1 MTYLKYLVYFSF
13 HKYTYSLPTVVK
25 FNYKDIKDF
34 LFLEKKSAFFPLKR
48 DKYPSG
54 GDRIALTDRH
64 DWPGMIEVLVGE
76 PYSEM
81 LGDLMPKV

>member
-1 MTYLKYLVYFSF
+1 MRQSKVGLLFENCPKRAVF
-13 HKYTYSLPTVVK
+13 
-25 FNYKDIKDF
+25 F
-34 LFLEKKSAFFPLKR
+34 LLKR

-54 GDRIALTDRH
+54 SDRIALTDRH

-81 LGDLMPKV
+81 LGDLMPKI